1 MSTVTHNTDLLS
13 HILKRIGKATRCKLG
28 AWPTPFLPL
37 HHLRTTL
44 GDACPHLWMKR
55 EDLTPLGAGGNKIR
69 KLEFVLAKAL
79 EEGAD
84 VFLNTGEVQSNQV
97 VQTAAAAAHLGVPCE
112 LFMGRTDPP
121 LSEDDQET
129 GNIFLCRIL
138 GATIHLVPPGED
150 RGAAMRARAEELRA
164 KGPKP
169 CIIPRGS
176 STAEGAF
183 GSILCLMELLE
194 QARAENMVPD
204 AIAVTVGSSGT
215 TAGFLVGLTAL
226 ARSGGPR
233 IALHAYDTF
242 GVDYPVQAHERIMT
256 HAEEC
261 WQALELPGTCGDE
274 LLRLSLDFVGP
285 GYSRPYT
292 GMIEAVR
299 LVART
304 EGVILDPNY
313 TGKSM
318 AGLLHELRSGQFK
331 PTQHVVYFHSGGMPA
346 LFAMRRYFA

>member
-1 MSTVTHNTDLLS
+1 MNRIEQSIDLMPR
-13 HILKRIGKATRCKLG
+13 ILERIAATSRCRLG

-37 HHLRTTL
+37 RNLRANL
-44 GDACPHLWMKR
+44 GEPCPHLWMKR

-84 VFLNTGEVQSNQV
+84 VILNTGEVQSNQV
-97 VQTAAAAAHLGVPCE
+97 VQTAAAAAHLGISCE
-112 LFMGRTDPP
+112 LFLGSTDPP

-129 GNIFLCRIL
+129 GNIFLCRVL
-138 GATIHLVPPGED
+138 GATIHLVPPGSD
-150 RGAAMRARAEELRA
+150 RNAAMRKRADELRA
-164 KGPKP
+164 ESRTPY
-169 CIIPRGS
+169 IVPRGS

-183 GSILCLMELLE
+183 GSILCLLELLE
-194 QARAENMVPD
+194 QAQSQNMVPD

-242 GVDYPVQAHERIMT
+242 GTDYPVQAYDRVMT

-261 WQALELPGTCGDE
+261 WQALGLPRTCGDE
-274 LLRLSLDFVGP
+274 RLRLSLDFVGP
-285 GYSRPYT
+285 GYSRPYPA
-292 GMIEAVR
+292 MIDAVQ

-318 AGLLHELRSGQFK
+318 AGLLHDLRAGQFQSN
-331 PTQHVVYFHSGGMPA
+331 QHVVYFHSGGMPA
-346 LFAMRRYFA
+346 IFAMRRHFA